1 MGCLASAAPSV
12 VASCLEDSAKSGL
25 KGKAGRWIEVD

>member
-12 VASCLEDSAKSGL
+12 VASCLEDSAKFGL
-25 KGKAGRWIEVD
+25 TKKAGMWIEVD